1 MQAKCESC
9 LPKRQAEIQ
18 VFFLALIT
26 YTKNTYNA
34 DFYMPHLT
42 KNILIK
48 EKNKKLMKI
57 FDERKKNSAL
67 LILRR
72 IKTLLLGRN
81 PPLTILELII
91 LKMLV

>member
-1 MQAKCESC
+1 M
-9 LPKRQAEIQ
+9 PKGQAEIQ
-18 VFFLALIT
+18 FFFLALIT
-26 YTKNTYNA
+26 YKKNTYNA

-81 PPLTILELII
+81 PPLTILELIL
-91 LKMLV
+91 LKMLA

>member
-1 MQAKCESC
+1 
-9 LPKRQAEIQ
+9 
-18 VFFLALIT
+18 
-26 YTKNTYNA
+26 
-34 DFYMPHLT
+34 MPHLR

-67 LILRR
+67 LILSR

-81 PPLTILELII
+81 PPLTILELIF

>member
-1 MQAKCESC
+1 
-9 LPKRQAEIQ
+9 
-18 VFFLALIT
+18 
-26 YTKNTYNA
+26 
-34 DFYMPHLT
+34 MPHLR

-57 FDERKKNSAL
+57 FDERKKNTAL

-72 IKTLLLGRN
+72 IKTLLRGRN
-81 PPLTILELII
+81 PPLTILELIF

>member
-9 LPKRQAEIQ
+9 LPKGQAEIQ

-42 KNILIK
+42 KNLLIK

-57 FDERKKNSAL
+57 FDERKKKL
-67 LILRR
+67 C
-72 IKTLLLGRN
+72 
-81 PPLTILELII
+81 II
-91 LKMLV
+91 DFEEN

>member
-9 LPKRQAEIQ
+9 LPTGQAEIQ

-48 EKNKKLMKI
+48 EKIKNWWKYLMKEKKLC
-57 FDERKKNSAL
+57 
-67 LILRR
+67 
-72 IKTLLLGRN
+72 
-81 PPLTILELII
+81 II
-91 LKMLV
+91 DFEEN

>member
-9 LPKRQAEIQ
+9 LPTGQAEIQ

-48 EKNKKLMKI
+48 EKQKI
-57 FDERKKNSAL
+57 DEN
-67 LILRR
+67 I
-72 IKTLLLGRN
+72 
-81 PPLTILELII
+81 
-91 LKMLV
+91 